1 MEFNKIWNWFC
12 KLSLIALILIVINSI
27 LGDILFRIKYSFPK
41 VSAISDEKILA
52 EQNPVQTNFKQEKYI
67 KANGEKNI
75 YALKLQA
82 EYSISGL
89 VVSKNTNFWFRD
101 IMRNKFDDVALID
114 LGMVWGDLAADKK
127 ILYKNLKFK
136 SVKTLGQARQLRI
149 SCKNNCSKIPWNI
162 KYVDTHLSHTHM
174 IPANANVM
182 GALLQIKK
190 NDTVKIDGYL
200 VDIYTDKSEVI
211 ARTSLSRSDKNTTSR
226 GYGACE
232 IMYVK
237 QVQIRDKIYK

>member
-41 VSAISDEKILA
+41 VSAISDEKILT
-52 EQNPVQTNFKQEKYI
+52 EQNPLQTNFKQEKYI

-75 YALKLQA
+75 YVLKLQA

-127 ILYKNLKFK
+127 ILYKNLKSK

-149 SCKNNCSKIPWNI
+149 SCKNNCSNIPWTVN
-162 KYVDTHLSHTHM
+162 YVDTHLSHTHM

-232 IMYVK
+232 IMYVE